1 MGRELRRKEEKKNKK
16 GKERQEIS
24 TEPNYSGLT
33 LLKIIGAIAI
43 ILFVLYYFIAV
54 FITKEV
60 DISGKK
66 SDTTSE
72 ESKNSSSSNVSN
84 AILAQRTFEQS
95 EEEYYVYYCDF
106 SDEDKTISSILNNK
120 SNITLYRV
128 DTSSALNQN
137 YVTEENGNL
146 LSYQGSLRRMMERE
160 QIREEERN
168 VCVSHQ
174 FYLPVGTGA
183 EQVQRMD
190 SEICTVGNIDQ
201 VSAEILKQFDYSA
214 LGHIHKPM
222 KVGGD
227 RIRYCGTPMQYSVS
241 EAGQKKAILMV
252 ELKEKGTYSVT
263 PIPLNAPHEV
273 RIIKGE
279 LNEILKQECE
289 DYVSVLLTD
298 RMDLDICDMQDRLYT
313 AFPNLLEIRRERWDR
328 LDYEM
333 ADSQMEMDMDPYLL
347 CCSFLKDLNEEEK
360 ALLKKVIGEVQEEQE

>member
-33 LLKIIGAIAI
+33 LLKIIGALAI

-137 YVTEENGNL
+137 YVTEENGN
-146 LSYQGSLRRMMERE
+146 
-160 QIREEERN
+160 RN
-168 VCVSHQ
+168 VTGINDLKVKNPTLIKVTGDKVT
-174 FYLPVGTGA
+174 FYA
-183 EQVQRMD
+183 EGV
-190 SEICTVGNIDQ
+190 
-201 VSAEILKQFDYSA
+201 
-214 LGHIHKPM
+214 
-222 KVGGD
+222 
-227 RIRYCGTPMQYSVS
+227 
-241 EAGQKKAILMV
+241 
-252 ELKEKGTYSVT
+252 
-263 PIPLNAPHEV
+263 
-273 RIIKGE
+273 
-279 LNEILKQECE
+279 NEI
-289 DYVSVLLTD
+289 V
-298 RMDLDICDMQDRLYT
+298 
-313 AFPNLLEIRRERWDR
+313 N
-328 LDYEM
+328 
-333 ADSQMEMDMDPYLL
+333 YL
-347 CCSFLKDLNEEEK
+347 N
-360 ALLKKVIGEVQEEQE
+360 Q